1 MKVLLVEDNK
11 DITALYK
18 NAFEKQEC
26 QVFTEENG
34 LNAISVV
41 SDISPDLILLDLMM
55 PEMDGFEFLE
65 ALKNNTS
72 MKPNIIIAS
81 NLSDQESIDKAMT
94 YNVIGYLKKSDYTP
108 QQIVENALL
117 LYRKSLL

>member
-1 MKVLLVEDNK
+1 
-11 DITALYK
+11 
-18 NAFEKQEC
+18 
-26 QVFTEENG
+26 
-34 LNAISVV
+34 
-41 SDISPDLILLDLMM
+41 
-55 PEMDGFEFLE
+55 
-65 ALKNNTS
+65 